1 MAAIFIAIAV
11 LALGAGFYVLYSG
24 RRSSEDEAPANHK
37 VNIRKAEGHAFQE
50 VTEEPPEG
58 LSALEAAALEQ
69 EDDDPIDIFLDMD
82 LPFECR
88 LEAEDKLKDAGFKF
102 STSLRDKNSPE
113 KNSDNTDNDVDDNDD
128 AATDEG
134 LEPDFV
140 MTGE

>member
-24 RRSSEDEAPANHK
+24 RRSSEDEVPANHK
-37 VNIRKAEGHAFQE
+37 MNIRKAEGHAFQE

-58 LSALEAAALEQ
+58 LSALEASVMEQ

-113 KNSDNTDNDVDDNDD
+113 KNSDNTDNDVDDNYDT
-128 AATDEG
+128 ATDEG

>member
-1 MAAIFIAIAV
+1 M
-11 LALGAGFYVLYSG
+11 
-24 RRSSEDEAPANHK
+24 HK
-37 VNIRKAEGHAFQE
+37 SKCDGKNKSHTPYKECRK
-50 VTEEPPEG
+50 
-58 LSALEAAALEQ
+58 

-82 LPFECR
+82 LPYECR

-102 STSLRDKNSPE
+102 STSLRDQNSPD
-113 KNSDNTDNDVDDNDD
+113 KNSDNTDNDVDDYDD

>member
-1 MAAIFIAIAV
+1 MAAIFISIAF
-11 LALGAGFYVLYSG
+11 LALAAGFYILHSG
-24 RRSSEDEAPANHK
+24 SRSSQSEVPANHK
-37 VNIRKAEGHAFQE
+37 VNIRKAEGHALQE

-58 LSALEAAALEQ
+58 LSALEASAMEQ

-102 STSLRDKNSPE
+102 STSLRDQNSPD
-113 KNSDNTDNDVDDNDD
+113 KNSDNTDNDVDDYDD

-140 MTGE
+140 MTGK

>member
-1 MAAIFIAIAV
+1 M
-11 LALGAGFYVLYSG
+11 
-24 RRSSEDEAPANHK
+24 
-37 VNIRKAEGHAFQE
+37 NIRKAESPALQE

-58 LSALEAAALEQ
+58 LSALEASALEQ
-69 EDDDPIDIFLDMD
+69 EDDDPIDIFLDLN

-102 STSLRDKNSPE
+102 STSLRDYNSPN

-140 MTGE
+140 MTDE